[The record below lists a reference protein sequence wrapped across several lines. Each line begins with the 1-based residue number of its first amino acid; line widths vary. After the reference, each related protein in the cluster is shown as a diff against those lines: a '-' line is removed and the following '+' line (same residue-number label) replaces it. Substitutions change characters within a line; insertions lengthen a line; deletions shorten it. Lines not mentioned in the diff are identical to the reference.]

1 MYAGIYSRG
10 PGLLP
15 KKNNNVAYAIYFILF
30 MIIGNTFLLKLFVG
44 IVIEKFN
51 RLKD

>member
-1 MYAGIYSRG
+1 MYAGIDSRG

-15 KKNNNVAYAIYFILF
+15 KKNNNVVYAIYFILF
-30 MIIGNTFLLKLFVG
+30 MIIGNTFILKLFVG